1 MLDSVLEAGDTME
14 NKMNKMDVASAVIKI
29 SAQVGNKHYINQ
41 RQHTHR
47 CTQVTANCDNP

>member
-1 MLDSVLEAGDTME
+1 MLGSVLEAGDTVE
-14 NKMNKMDVASAVIKI
+14 NKMDVVSAVIKI

-47 CTQVTANCDNP
+47 CTQVTANGDNP